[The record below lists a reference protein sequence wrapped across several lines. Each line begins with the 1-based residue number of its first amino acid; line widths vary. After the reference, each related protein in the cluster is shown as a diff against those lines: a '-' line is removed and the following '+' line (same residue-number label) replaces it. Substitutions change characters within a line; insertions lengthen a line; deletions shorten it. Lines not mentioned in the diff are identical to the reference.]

1 MERIQTNPVH
11 MSLDSGKEFIADVYN
26 FGFVATHTVNE
37 ANVLA
42 LCSPSGH
49 AVIFTKTGPAFE
61 LPLEV
66 RDILFKITDVKKV
79 TLDLVATEKFFSD
92 NGMNTIPFVDLR
104 RIAKKYVEEISF
116 GTFNFFKYQLARDF
130 PVQGAF
136 ELNDHTHVKNVAQ
149 YARTMAYAVWFIT
162 ARFAT
167 KAGLTSSGNV
177 SSFLR

>member
-1 MERIQTNPVH
+1 MDGIQTNPVH

-26 FGFVATHTVNE
+26 FGFVAIHTINE

-49 AVIFTKTGPAFE
+49 ASIFTQTGPAFE

-79 TLDLVATEKFFSD
+79 TLDLAATEKFFSD
-92 NGMNTIPFVDLR
+92 NGMNAIPFADLR

-130 PVQGAF
+130 P
-136 ELNDHTHVKNVAQ
+136 LSRRI
-149 YARTMAYAVWFIT
+149 RT
-162 ARFAT
+162 
-167 KAGLTSSGNV
+167 K
-177 SSFLR
+177 